1 MCFYKIY
8 KNTVLV
14 RDVLYALNSSR
25 CESCASLKREGYICC
40 FHGDIFAPKNGWFR
54 EKHKSRTIK
63 FLFASSS
70 TLCLL
75 LSFPHYSKCFF
86 VVLLVALQFYYPS
99 EKEATSYTF
108 LSRVAG
114 QTTRRIARELHVQST
129 HHQSGTIDTRESSRK
144 FRLNHHHGTF
154 NALLSS
160 SIGAFYVRFDPPT
173 TAPSGALEKCAKN
186 DDDDDAK

>member
-1 MCFYKIY
+1 MRVVFFSEARRIY
-8 KNTVLV
+8 LAFTDTFLTTF
-14 RDVLYALNSSR
+14 
-25 CESCASLKREGYICC
+25 CTQKRMV
-40 FHGDIFAPKNGWFR
+40 PR
-54 EKHKSRTIK
+54 ETQIRTIK

-70 TLCLL
+70 TLCIL
-75 LSFPHYSKCFF
+75 LSFPHSKCFF
-86 VVLLVALQFYYPS
+86 VVLLVALEFYPS

-114 QTTRRIARELHVQST
+114 QTTRRIVRELHIQST
-129 HHQSGTIDTRESSRK
+129 HQSGTIDSRVITKIQIES
-144 FRLNHHHGTF
+144 HHGTF

-173 TAPSGALEKCAKN
+173 TAPSGTVEKCAKN

>member
-1 MCFYKIY
+1 MRVVCFSEARRIY
-8 KNTVLV
+8 LAFTETFLHPKTDGSERNTKSGQLSSSLPPPPPRFVFYSRFPTTQSASLRSSFGCFTVLLPE
-14 RDVLYALNSSR
+14 R
-25 CESCASLKREGYICC
+25 KRSDE
-40 FHGDIFAPKNGWFR
+40 
-54 EKHKSRTIK
+54 
-63 FLFASSS
+63 
-70 TLCLL
+70 
-75 LSFPHYSKCFF
+75 
-86 VVLLVALQFYYPS
+86 
-99 EKEATSYTF
+99 SYTF
-108 LSRVAG
+108 LSRVVAG

>member
-1 MCFYKIY
+1 MRVACFSEAGRIY
-8 KNTVLV
+8 L
-14 RDVLYALNSSR
+14 ALT
-25 CESCASLKREGYICC
+25 ETFLT
-40 FHGDIFAPKNGWFR
+40 KNGWFR
-54 EKHKSRTIK
+54 EKHKIRTIK
-63 FLFASSS
+63 FLFASSSS

>member
-1 MCFYKIY
+1 M
-8 KNTVLV
+8 VP
-14 RDVLYALNSSR
+14 
-25 CESCASLKREGYICC
+25 RETQI
-40 FHGDIFAPKNGWFR
+40 
-54 EKHKSRTIK
+54 RTIK

-70 TLCLL
+70 TLCIL

-86 VVLLVALQFYYPS
+86 VVLLVALQFYYLS

-114 QTTRRIARELHVQST
+114 QTTRRIVRELHIQST
-129 HHQSGTIDTRESSRK
+129 HQSGTIDARVITKIQIES
-144 FRLNHHHGTF
+144 HHGTF

>member
-1 MCFYKIY
+1 MRVVFFSEARRIY
-8 KNTVLV
+8 LAFTETFLTTF
-14 RDVLYALNSSR
+14 
-25 CESCASLKREGYICC
+25 CTQKRMV
-40 FHGDIFAPKNGWFR
+40 PR
-54 EKHKSRTIK
+54 ETQIRTIK

-70 TLCLL
+70 TLCIL

>member
-1 MCFYKIY
+1 MRVACFSEAGRIY
-8 KNTVLV
+8 LAFTETFLT
-14 RDVLYALNSSR
+14 
-25 CESCASLKREGYICC
+25 
-40 FHGDIFAPKNGWFR
+40 KNGWFR

-70 TLCLL
+70 STLCIL

-86 VVLLVALQFYYPS
+86 VVLLVALEFYYHLS

>member
-1 MCFYKIY
+1 MRVVCFSEAGRIY
-8 KNTVLV
+8 LAFTETFLHPKTDGSERNTKSGQL
-14 RDVLYALNSSR
+14 SS
-25 CESCASLKREGYICC
+25 SL
-40 FHGDIFAPKNGWFR
+40 PPP
-54 EKHKSRTIK
+54 
-63 FLFASSS
+63 S

>member
-1 MCFYKIY
+1 M
-8 KNTVLV
+8 
-14 RDVLYALNSSR
+14 
-25 CESCASLKREGYICC
+25 
-40 FHGDIFAPKNGWFR
+40 
-54 EKHKSRTIK
+54 
-63 FLFASSS
+63 
-70 TLCLL
+70 
-75 LSFPHYSKCFF
+75 
-86 VVLLVALQFYYPS
+86 VALEFYYPS

-114 QTTRRIARELHVQST
+114 QTTRRIARELHIQST
-129 HHQSGTIDTRESSRK
+129 HHQSGTIDARVITKIQIES
-144 FRLNHHHGTF
+144 HHGTF

>member
-1 MCFYKIY
+1 
-8 KNTVLV
+8 
-14 RDVLYALNSSR
+14 LY
-25 CESCASLKREGYICC
+25 
-40 FHGDIFAPKNGWFR
+40 
-54 EKHKSRTIK
+54 
-63 FLFASSS
+63 
-70 TLCLL
+70 L
-75 LSFPHYSKCFF
+75 LSFPHYECFIKF
-86 VVLLVALQFYYPS
+86 WVALQFYYLS

-114 QTTRRIARELHVQST
+114 QTTRRIVRELHIQST
-129 HHQSGTIDTRESSRK
+129 HQSGTIDARVITKIQIES
-144 FRLNHHHGTF
+144 HHGTF